1 MRHGG
6 VKHRSRPASTGV
18 SPKSERD
25 GTDVYDTGRMDET
38 ERFLDAVQRGKADEV
53 AKLLDEDPRLLD
65 AAHGGV
71 SAVRLAVYHGHPEV
85 ARILVERG
93 AHLDVFDACAIGE
106 TARLSELLAE
116 DRSRT
121 NAFAADGFTPL
132 GLAAFF
138 RHPAAV
144 RMLLANGAE
153 VSVPSRNAQRV
164 APIHSAVAGGE
175 AAIVRDLLV
184 SGADVHAREGGF
196 TPLHGAAAEGN
207 VEMVQLLLAHGADP
221 YARSDTGKT
230 PADLARER
238 GHEKIAAL
246 L

>member
-6 VKHRSRPASTGV
+6 VKRRSRPASTEV

-25 GTDVYDTGRMDET
+25 GTDVYDTGRVDERG
-38 ERFLDAVQRGKADEV
+38 RFLDAVQRGKADEV
-53 AKLLDEDPRLLD
+53 AKLLDENPRLLD
-65 AAHGGV
+65 ADRGGV
-71 SAVRLAVYHGHPEV
+71 SAVRLAVYHGHPDL

-93 AHLDVFDACAIGE
+93 AHIDVFDACAIGG
-106 TARLSELLAE
+106 TTRLSELLAE
-116 DRSRT
+116 DPSRA

-153 VSVPSRNAQRV
+153 VNVPSRNAQQV

-175 AAIVRDLLV
+175 VEIVRDLLA

-221 YARSDTGKT
+221 NARSDTGKT
-230 PADLARER
+230 AADLARER
-238 GHEKIAAL
+238 GNERIAL
-246 L
+246 LL